1 MKQEKNKDDKI
12 SKEFYYL
19 GRMTAT
25 GRAKEFTMPNTDKT
39 GRSIRRRNMTYNRKR
54 RKIVKGIVLISVI
67 GLISVCVFYL
77 GDYYH
82 ADEEVI
88 ATFESDALIAVT
100 ELENGDLV
108 FEPKSAKT
116 GLIFYPGGKVEYT
129 SYIPLMKA
137 CAEQGILCV
146 LVEMPFNLAV
156 FDVNAADGI
165 IEEYPEIEEWYIGGH
180 SLGGSMAASYLENH
194 ADDYEGLILLGSY
207 STVDFSDS
215 DLNVLSIYGSEDQ
228 VLNKEKYDEYKSN
241 LPEDYTEVVID
252 GGCHAFFGV
261 YGKQDGD
268 GIPTISNEEQIQM
281 TTTEI
286 AMFVGNR
293 SVD

>member
-1 MKQEKNKDDKI
+1 M
-12 SKEFYYL
+12 
-19 GRMTAT
+19 
-25 GRAKEFTMPNTDKT
+25 TDK
-39 GRSIRRRNMTYNRKR
+39 RKR
-54 RKIVKGIVLISVI
+54 RKSIIGIVLISMIALIVI
-67 GLISVCVFYL
+67 CAFYL

-82 ADEEVI
+82 ADEKAI
-88 ATFESDALIAVT
+88 AAFESDAGITVT
-100 ELENGDLV
+100 ELENGNLV
-108 FEPKSAKT
+108 FEPESAKT

-137 CAEQGILCV
+137 CADQGILCV

-165 IEEYPEIEEWYIGGH
+165 IEKFPEIENWYIGGH

-207 STVDFSDS
+207 STVDFSES
-215 DLNVLSIYGSEDQ
+215 DLKVLSIYGSEDQ
-228 VLNKEKYDEYKSN
+228 VLNKEKYEEYKSN
-241 LPEDYTEVVID
+241 LPEDYREVVID

-268 GIPTISNEEQIQM
+268 GTPTITNDEQIQM
-281 TTTEI
+281 TVAEI
-286 AMFVGNR
+286 GMFVGNA
-293 SVD
+293 SAN